1 MENQQQLSAP
11 SHNDSRV
18 IQFGLGVIIT
28 VFVVFGG
35 WAAFAPLAGSAVA
48 VGKVSADLEKKTL
61 QHLEG
66 GVIESISVKD
76 GDEVKAGDVLLKLS
90 EVQLKSQLDILSAQ
104 YQDALALEARLIA
117 QRDKADSITFPKEL
131 HNESIMQEQK
141 NIFLQTKNSFEDEK
155 SINRNRIAQ
164 TRTQIEGLE
173 SVITARKSK
182 LDSIVEEIAE
192 WQKLYEQ
199 RLVDKIKIRELT
211 RERDQIEGDLAQTK
225 SEIAKLD
232 EQISELETQI
242 LLSEKEHNKE
252 VLKELVNTKSVLAD
266 VRSKIIATKDILR
279 RTAIVAPSDGVV
291 VGLSLHT
298 VGGVVTPS
306 TEILQILPLDA
317 KLIVVAQVMT
327 SDIDKVKV
335 GLYSDIRF
343 SAFNIQKA
351 HVVEGVVTHVSA
363 DSFIDEVT
371 GEPYYEAKIMVT
383 PHGEEQLKEYGFEL
397 VAGMP
402 AEVMILIEDRTLLS
416 YLVKPFID
424 MVGRGF
430 NEE

>member
-11 SHNDSRV
+11 SHNDSKV
-18 IQFGLGVIIT
+18 IQFGLGVIIA

-35 WAAFAPLAGSAVA
+35 WAAFAPLAGAAVA
-48 VGKVSADLEKKTL
+48 TGKVSADLEKKTL

-66 GVIESISVKD
+66 GVIESIYVKD
-76 GDEVKAGDVLLKLS
+76 GDKVKAGDVLLKLS
-90 EVQLKSQLDILSAQ
+90 EVQLKSQLDIYNAQ

-117 QRDKADSITFPKEL
+117 QRDKADSIAFPEEL
-131 HNESIMQEQK
+131 HNKSIIQEQK

-173 SVITARKSK
+173 SVITAKKSK

-225 SEIAKLD
+225 SEIAKLH
-232 EQISELETQI
+232 EQISELKTQL

-266 VRSKIIATKDILR
+266 AKSKIIAIKDTLR

-306 TEILQILPLDA
+306 TEILQILPMDA
-317 KLIVVAQVMT
+317 KLIVVAKVQT

-351 HVVEGVVTHVSA
+351 HVVEGIVTHVSA
-363 DSFIDEVT
+363 DSFVDEVT
-371 GEPYYEAKIMVT
+371 GEPYYEAKIALSAR
-383 PHGEEQLKEYGFEL
+383 GEEQLEEYGFEL

-416 YLVKPFID
+416 YLIKPFID